1 MLGKRSGDVNSSSM
15 MLVITEQARRPDHLT
30 TIELAIFPIQSK
42 PKPMD
47 EDKLSAPMK
56 KPVFS
61 SIFFH
66 LL

>member
-1 MLGKRSGDVNSSSM
+1 MLGRRSGDVNSSSM
-15 MLVITEQARRPDHLT
+15 MLVIKEQARRPDHLT
-30 TIELAIFPIQSK
+30 TIELATFPIQSK

-47 EDKLSAPMK
+47 KDKLSAPMK

>member
-1 MLGKRSGDVNSSSM
+1 MLGKRSGDVNSSFM
-15 MLVITEQARRPDHLT
+15 MLVITEQARRPDHLN

-42 PKPMD
+42 PKPID
-47 EDKLSAPMK
+47 EGKLSTPMK